1 MRLVDSSSLIP
12 CVSVV
17 SVFAFVL
24 SVGVDCNKNV
34 AVTACSCDIQVA
46 KFVFVNE
53 DSQVESQTTRAR
65 LAKSLDGS
73 GFERSRVTC
82 KNTGQAVCLSVRVS
96 VCLSV
101 CLCEGGG
108 GGELILRYTVV
119 FSRWSFRL
127 TKTIF
132 LLSSSSIENCMSVF

>member
-82 KNTGQAVCLSVRVS
+82 KKHWSSSLFVCQG

-101 CLCEGGG
+101 CL
-108 GGELILRYTVV
+108 
-119 FSRWSFRL
+119 
-127 TKTIF
+127 
-132 LLSSSSIENCMSVF
+132 SV